1 MIRQEKR
8 RLTREIDKE
17 VKWIWQKSPLT
28 KIMKSKPFNS
38 LTKEDMEQLEK
49 GEFPHPEVQKDY
61 NTVKDLMLR
70 LRELKEE
77 REFLWKDKK
86 NVSGIQ

>member
-1 MIRQEKR
+1 MTRQERR

-17 VKWIWQKSPLT
+17 TKQIWEKSPLM

-38 LTKEDMEQLEK
+38 LTAEDMEQLEK
-49 GEFPHPEVQKDY
+49 GEFPYPEVQKDY

-77 REFLWKDKK
+77 RDLLGKDKQ
-86 NVSGIQ
+86 NFSGIQ

>member
-1 MIRQEKR
+1 M
-8 RLTREIDKE
+8 
-17 VKWIWQKSPLT
+17 

-38 LTKEDMEQLEK
+38 LTAEDMEQLEK
-49 GEFPHPEVQKDY
+49 GEFPYPEVQKDY

-77 REFLWKDKK
+77 RDLLGKDKQ
-86 NVSGIQ
+86 NFSGIQ